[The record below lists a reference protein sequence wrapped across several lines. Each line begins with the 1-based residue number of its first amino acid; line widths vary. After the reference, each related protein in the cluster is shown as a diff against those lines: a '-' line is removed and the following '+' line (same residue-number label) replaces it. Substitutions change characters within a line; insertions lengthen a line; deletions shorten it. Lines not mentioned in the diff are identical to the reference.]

1 MTALMGMMA
10 RESTLS
16 GAVTLLS
23 ETSFPAGRY
32 RLQGMGGHPSG
43 G

>member
-23 ETSFPAGRY
+23 ETSFTAGR
-32 RLQGMGGHPSG
+32 
-43 G
+43 